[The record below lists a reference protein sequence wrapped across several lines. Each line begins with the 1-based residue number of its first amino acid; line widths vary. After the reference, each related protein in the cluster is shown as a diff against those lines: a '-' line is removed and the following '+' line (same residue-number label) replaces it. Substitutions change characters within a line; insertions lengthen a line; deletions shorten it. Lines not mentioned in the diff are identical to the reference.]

1 MASVTAMMSGVDKG
15 TPIKILSPLQT
26 EGMGL
31 VVPGESSLK
40 DWNSFL
46 AYVKKAKKPVK
57 VGYHSPTSAPK
68 IVLEGSLK
76 FSGIRVTSDPTN
88 MSAQVLLVDLKET
101 TNMVPALA
109 SKQVEAIVGPSPFPE
124 VAVSRGVGKIIVN
137 LRDLPPKGYWYD
149 FPCCVTAAS
158 EQTIAKHPD
167 IVQKFVELIAKTN
180 VWCNKHRIEAGTLTA
195 EWIGLPGV
203 YRQDVTARLPPE
215 IHEKLDAQRR
225 QVSDHPE
232 FDGQLYGPSER
243 ENDSR
248 SQTGPFRYALYRQR
262 EIVVMEFRT
271 VLVRIGAYLLVPVL
285 FLVLWG
291 VIDRQLNNEVIL
303 PGVGQVAAL
312 FLQPTES
319 LIAMGSLATNVAIS
333 LVRVLAGYLLAV
345 CLAIP
350 LGILMGYYGTA
361 HRLLNG
367 FLALFRPIPP
377 LAWVPLV
384 LAWFGVASLA
394 SMFGVEEGTAYLY
407 LNNLKLSMVFIIFI
421 GAFYPVLTS
430 AIHGVMGVR
439 STLLDSARVLG
450 AGEWDI
456 FRKILLP
463 AASPSI
469 VNGMRIGLGVAWMCL
484 VSAEMLPGSISGV
497 GYLITHAYTLART
510 DIVIAGMISIGIVG
524 AVLDLFFRLIEDR
537 KFVWTRLTR

>member
-1 MASVTAMMSGVDKG
+1 
-15 TPIKILSPLQT
+15 
-26 EGMGL
+26 MGFQSI
-31 VVPGESSLK
+31 P
-40 DWNSFL
+40 
-46 AYVKKAKKPVK
+46 
-57 VGYHSPTSAPK
+57 
-68 IVLEGSLK
+68 
-76 FSGIRVTSDPTN
+76 
-88 MSAQVLLVDLKET
+88 
-101 TNMVPALA
+101 
-109 SKQVEAIVGPSPFPE
+109 
-124 VAVSRGVGKIIVN
+124 
-137 LRDLPPKGYWYD
+137 
-149 FPCCVTAAS
+149 
-158 EQTIAKHPD
+158 
-167 IVQKFVELIAKTN
+167 
-180 VWCNKHRIEAGTLTA
+180 
-195 EWIGLPGV
+195 
-203 YRQDVTARLPPE
+203 
-215 IHEKLDAQRR
+215 
-225 QVSDHPE
+225 
-232 FDGQLYGPSER
+232 
-243 ENDSR
+243 
-248 SQTGPFRYALYRQR
+248 
-262 EIVVMEFRT
+262 
-271 VLVRIGAYLLVPVL
+271 VRIGAYLLVPVL

-291 VIDRQLNNEVIL
+291 LIDRQLNNEVIL

-350 LGILMGYYGTA
+350 LGILMGYYGA
-361 HRLLNG
+361 VNRLLNG

-394 SMFGVEEGTAYLY
+394 SVFGVEQGTAYLY